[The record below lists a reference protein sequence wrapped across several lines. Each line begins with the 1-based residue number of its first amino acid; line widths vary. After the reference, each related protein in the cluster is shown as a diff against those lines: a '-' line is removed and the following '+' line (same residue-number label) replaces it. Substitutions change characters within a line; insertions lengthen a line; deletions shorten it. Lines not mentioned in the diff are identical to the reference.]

1 MLQLLIL
8 LQARLVWSFFTKS
21 TQCLKPWQQY
31 DMISPVKLSISEKFN
46 KLHCS
51 YTDTKPFIL
60 LKAFVPIFNI
70 LHVHITCTVHHV

>member
-31 DMISPVKLSISEKFN
+31 DMIVINKLSIPEKFN

-51 YTDTKPFIL
+51 YIDTKPFIL
-60 LKAFVPIFNI
+60 
-70 LHVHITCTVHHV
+70 